1 MAATENRCTNSAD
14 HTLPYMVS
22 KLTRNTTR
30 TISEINPKSN
40 EIMIRPIMAH
50 TIPPTR
56 TLTRHAT
63 IPYNR
68 EGSPNNK
75 INDRNKTNKHVHAPI
90 YKQASENTHTKRSR
104 ATHTILRSNTP
115 QRIMCHGALSMMDDR
130 RFVSS
135 LALHGMLP
143 ATHVYGA

>member
-1 MAATENRCTNSAD
+1 MGEEADRASSLVMPRGGCDGLCWEGGRRSDRGGGVAGRTRCPLDAVAWGAAGRCG
-14 HTLPYMVS
+14 
-22 KLTRNTTR
+22 
-30 TISEINPKSN
+30 E
-40 EIMIRPIMAH
+40 
-50 TIPPTR
+50 
-56 TLTRHAT
+56 
-63 IPYNR
+63 
-68 EGSPNNK
+68 EGL
-75 INDRNKTNKHVHAPI
+75 A
-90 YKQASENTHTKRSR
+90 R